1 MRLDGLLE
9 VRVRSMLP
17 ELLRPV
23 SRARRFLLPVTDEE
37 VLVLLYLGII
47 HFWEVPLVRVR
58 PRNTEV
64 KKSFLRWLGDPVHT
78 VVDAHLRLALLRP
91 IVNTKP
97 NSLKL
102 LVLFVAALVL
112 SLSPRLVLFDELGL
126 EVLVDLLLL
135 FLSLLR
141 LGVLIIVL
149 PRAAHELLVAS
160 DVVLRILQL
169 RLLGCSSGYAASCL
183 APHQMI
189 VVVVEGLWLDSR
201 LCLREV
207 AE

>member
-47 HFWEVPLVRVR
+47 HFLEVPLVRVR
-58 PRNTEV
+58 PWNTEV
-64 KKSFLRWLGDPVHT
+64 KKSFLRWLGDPVHA

-91 IVNTKP
+91 IVNSKP

-135 FLSLLR
+135 FLSL
-141 LGVLIIVL
+141 VL
-149 PRAAHELLVAS
+149 
-160 DVVLRILQL
+160 
-169 RLLGCSSGYAASCL
+169 
-183 APHQMI
+183 
-189 VVVVEGLWLDSR
+189 
-201 LCLREV
+201 
-207 AE
+207 